1 MRRLWYRGILQP
13 GDRRLASQI
22 KGAFG
27 QAFQNCFEQRV
38 RAVLVLVSGG
48 YLVEALP
55 KQHEQGVVYRG
66 DAPLGDVAGDLLAR
80 PEPLVGLRQ
89 HTSPPSEVMRPRRR
103 RPQGERRTSA
113 VLWRLT
119 SSPIEALLPKR
130 AI

>member
-13 GDRRLASQI
+13 GDRWLASQI
-22 KGAFG
+22 KEAFG

-38 RAVLVLVSGG
+38 RAVLALVSGG

-66 DAPLGDVAGDLLAR
+66 AAPLRDVAGHLLAR

-89 HTSPPSEVMRPRRR
+89 HTSPQIQEQRPRRR
-103 RPQGERRTSA
+103 RLQ
-113 VLWRLT
+113 
-119 SSPIEALLPKR
+119 I
-130 AI
+130 

>member
-66 DAPLGDVAGDLLAR
+66 RTAR
-80 PEPLVGLRQ
+80 GRGRRTPR
-89 HTSPPSEVMRPRRR
+89 TARAPRR
-103 RPQGERRTSA
+103 
-113 VLWRLT
+113 
-119 SSPIEALLPKR
+119 SSPAYESFV
-130 AI
+130 